1 MFSCSSTSSST
12 LWLPA
17 RPYRMFL
24 CQLYCVHKHMV
35 HTVISIVSSRV
46 YVVCVQFGT
55 MKVYAPFRIV
65 PHVFLF
71 HLFLLLSCFHLLS
84 SLTPSSPSFPSSPF
98 PSSLHYSYLHL
109 NNTTKTSRTLAGLLH
124 TSFCSQHRQVAW
136 FSISGLPTLSLSMTQ
151 AGIPTR

>member
-35 HTVISIVSSRV
+35 HTVISIVSSCA

-71 HLFLLLSCFHLLS
+71 PLFLLFLIFFSPPLFSTPFPPLFHSLPSLFSLLPSLLLLLLS
-84 SLTPSSPSFPSSPF
+84 FLSFLSPPP
-98 PSSLHYSYLHL
+98 PPC
-109 NNTTKTSRTLAGLLH
+109 TTYT
-124 TSFCSQHRQVAW
+124 F
-136 FSISGLPTLSLSMTQ
+136 I
-151 AGIPTR
+151 